1 MKRLV
6 ELTIE
11 DLASSP
17 VWRYEGGSGPAA
29 LVSPALRASLSQ
41 MDDEIFLGA
50 TEFDLSDATRHVGFC
65 FPAEGSSVD
74 YLQPVIV
81 TKAGHV
87 AFWFDGS
94 VSAEKLAKQWR
105 ALDRAPKKIFPVS
118 FRCLVPVDGRTVAG
132 RIERV
137 ETSQDLAPPAPA
149 PENPWPPVPRRPGIG
164 TSETRVTRRRRAE
177 MTVEFTQGALRGTG
191 VTGDISRRGM
201 FVRSNL
207 VPGTGPVL
215 RLTVNLPGGRKLALT
230 GRVVRSVDT
239 GEPAGA
245 PTGFGLRLVDDWPEY
260 DEIFGKRHTK
270 K

>member
-1 MKRLV
+1 MD
-6 ELTIE
+6 LTIE
-11 DLASSP
+11 DLTGSP
-17 VWRYEGGSGPAA
+17 VWRYEGGSGPGA
-29 LVSPALRASLSQ
+29 LVSPALRDSLSQ
-41 MDDEIFLGA
+41 MDDEIFLGT
-50 TEFDLSDATRHVGFC
+50 TEFDLADSTRHTGFC

-81 TKAGHV
+81 TKSGHV

-105 ALDRAPKKIFPVS
+105 ALAKAPKQIFPVS
-118 FRCLVPVDGRTVAG
+118 FRCLVPVDGKTIGG

-137 ETSQDLAPPAPA
+137 ETSQDLAPAPPAPS
-149 PENPWPPVPRRPGIG
+149 NSWPPVPRRPGIG

-177 MTVEFTQGALRGTG
+177 MTVEFSQGSLRGTG

-260 DEIFGKRHTK
+260 DEIFGKRHK

>member
-1 MKRLV
+1 VKRLV
-6 ELTIE
+6 DLTIE
-11 DLASSP
+11 DLTGSP
-17 VWRYEGGSGPAA
+17 VWRYEGGSGPDA
-29 LVSPALRASLSQ
+29 LVSPALRNSLSR

-50 TEFDLSDATRHVGFC
+50 AEFDLADSTRHTGFC

-81 TKAGHV
+81 TKKGHV

-105 ALDRAPKKIFPVS
+105 ALAKKPEQIFPVS
-118 FRCLVPVDGRTVAG
+118 FRCLVPVDGQTIDG

-137 ETSQDLAPPAPA
+137 ETSQDLAPPPPA
-149 PENPWPPVPRRPGIG
+149 PSNAWPPVPRRPGIG

-177 MTVEFTQGALRGTG
+177 MTVEFSQGSLRGTG

-215 RLTVNLPGGRKLALT
+215 RLTVNLPGGRKLSLT

-260 DEIFGKRHTK
+260 DEIFGKRHK